1 MNKKTQ
7 RFSEIERLNK
17 EVARL
22 KEQLDLLALKDPLTG
37 LYNHRY
43 LEDAIEVEF
52 ARARRHGQTLSIIMI
67 DIDYFKSINDVYGHP
82 FGDMIL
88 KQFSD
93 QIKRM
98 VRRYDI
104 TVRYGGEEFVIMCPG
119 ADCAGTKSLAKRILD
134 AINLYNFGNN
144 ETAVKLKLSLAVA
157 CYPDGKLT
165 KGMDLIET
173 ADKILSRIKERG
185 GNMVYAEED
194 LDKRRKESLKK
205 KDEGPEVKALKGRI
219 DKLTKRANESLL
231 EAIFAFAKTI
241 ELKDHYT
248 GSHVERSVHYA
259 EEIAREMRLPKDEVE
274 NIKVASILHDLG
286 KIGISEKIL
295 HKRAKLT
302 QEEFDTIKRHPQIA
316 IDIIRPIH
324 ALHDIMP
331 LILHHHEK
339 WNGEGY
345 PHGLKAH
352 EIPIGARIIAVADV
366 YQALITDRPYRKKFP
381 KEEAINIIKKESG
394 SHFDPKIVA
403 AFLKIIG
410 RQK

>member
-1 MNKKTQ
+1 
-7 RFSEIERLNK
+7 
-17 EVARL
+17 
-22 KEQLDLLALKDPLTG
+22 
-37 LYNHRY
+37 
-43 LEDAIEVEF
+43 
-52 ARARRHGQTLSIIMI
+52 MI
-67 DIDYFKSINDVYGHP
+67 DIDYFKSINDAYGHP
-82 FGDMIL
+82 FGDMVL

-93 QIKRM
+93 QLKRM

-104 TVRYGGEEFVIMCPG
+104 IVRYGGEEFVIICPS
-119 ADCAGTKSLAKRILD
+119 ADCEGTKSLAKRIMD
-134 AINLYNFGNN
+134 AMNLYNFGNS
-144 ETAVKLKLSLAVA
+144 ESVVKLKLSLAVA

-173 ADKILSRIKERG
+173 ADKVLNRLKERG

-194 LDKRRKESLKK
+194 LDTKKMVSLRKKFGSADVKGLKDK
-205 KDEGPEVKALKGRI
+205 I
-219 DKLTKRANESLL
+219 NKLTRRANESLL

-241 ELKDHYT
+241 ELKDRYT

-259 EEIAREMRLPKDEVE
+259 EEIARELKLPKEDIE

-302 QEEFDTIKRHPQIA
+302 EKEFDTIKRHPQIA

-366 YQALITDRPYRKKFP
+366 YQALITDRPYRKRFP
-381 KEEAINIIKKESG
+381 KEEAINIIKKETG
-394 SHFDPKIVA
+394 SHFDPRVVA
-403 AFLKIIG
+403 AFLKII
-410 RQK
+410 RREK